1 MDVEHG
7 LQSFDVSEDA
17 LTEALDVFG
26 GELTCCPVWKSNFRR
41 PTPSTQRCSNKLTH
55 WLICTGVADSVT
67 RTNRP
72 AIKKN

>member
-26 GELTCCPVWKSNFRR
+26 GELTLFSVWNLINCALNS
-41 PTPSTQRCSNKLTH
+41 LM
-55 WLICTGVADSVT
+55 ICTQVLSP
-67 RTNRP
+67 RP
-72 AIKKN
+72 SRRIALR

>member
-26 GELTCCPVWKSNFRR
+26 GELTCCRLGHSDESPCDKEPDGF
-41 PTPSTQRCSNKLTH
+41 
-55 WLICTGVADSVT
+55 
-67 RTNRP
+67 
-72 AIKKN
+72 

>member
-26 GELTCCPVWKSNFRR
+26 GDIPY
-41 PTPSTQRCSNKLTH
+41 
-55 WLICTGVADSVT
+55 ADVLAWQAREDAS
-67 RTNRP
+67 
-72 AIKKN
+72 